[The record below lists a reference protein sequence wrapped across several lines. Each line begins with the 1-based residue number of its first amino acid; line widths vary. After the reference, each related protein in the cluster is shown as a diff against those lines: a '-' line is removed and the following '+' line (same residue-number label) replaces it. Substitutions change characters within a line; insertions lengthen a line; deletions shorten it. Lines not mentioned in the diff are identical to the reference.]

1 MKLDN
6 LLVVIAAATLLTIG
20 TIAANQMPLP
30 LTQQEAVAQNTT
42 MTNQTQEGGAT
53 AAAMANLTQADFESV
68 TDNLNAASEALQDNE
83 TTEAYDTVN
92 SVESELFDIA
102 NDQGEQNTKTLMQI
116 FKPLQ
121 DNIDSIR
128 DALRNNDTA
137 NALQLLNS
145 TDAELLKITPQLPA
159 EEGQE
164 EEAEEE

>member
-6 LLVVIAAATLLTIG
+6 LLVVIAVANLLTIG
-20 TIAANQMPLP
+20 TIAANQMPLL

-42 MTNQTQEGGAT
+42 MTNQTQ
-53 AAAMANLTQADFESV
+53 AAMANLTQADLDSIA
-68 TDNLNAASEALQDNE
+68 DDLAAATEALLSND
-83 TTEAYDTVN
+83 TTEAYNTVN

-121 DNIDSIR
+121 DNIDSTR

>member
-6 LLVVIAAATLLTIG
+6 LLVVIAATTLLTIA
-20 TIAANQMPLP
+20 TISANQILLS

-42 MTNQTQEGGAT
+42 TTNQTQ
-53 AAAMANLTQADFESV
+53 AAMANLTQADFESV
-68 TDNLNAASEALQDNE
+68 TDNLNAASEALQDND

-121 DNIDSIR
+121 DNIDSTR

-137 NALQLLNS
+137 NAFQLLNS